1 MTVGLLS
8 LLAVLVLAFLRVPL
22 AFALLSVSL
31 AGIGIVMGFDVA
43 RSLVPMTISEAVFSY
58 ELAVVPMFILMGNIL
73 ARSGISDD
81 LFRAANA
88 FLGPVRGGLAL
99 STMVTCAGFSAVC
112 GSSLATAATMS
123 KVAYP
128 SMKRY
133 GYSDQLASATIAAGG
148 TLGILI
154 PPSIILMIYGI
165 LTQTNIGDLFVAAVI
180 PGILGL
186 VMYLGVV
193 YAIAC
198 ISPQDAP
205 RGERTT
211 TAEKIRSLRG
221 VWPFTLLFV
230 VIIGGLYGRLF
241 TATEAAGLGA
251 GLALILSIAQRRM
264 SWASFRQIFVE
275 TATTSVML
283 YSVLFG
289 ALLFAK
295 LISFSGLGEGML
307 AATSSSTPRSA
318 ARAPPTRPSPTRTAT
333 ASARRTC
340 VTPPCASASPR
351 SGSTRSPPTPRTT
364 PPASPVRSPTSPP
377 AWPSVPVVI
386 DTNVFVAALRSAG
399 GASRQGNRGG
409 ERNRGGTPISAE
421 GGTRVVFGMA
431 LFAAAAAPTGDR
443 RRGGFCRS
451 AGRREGGGGRN
462 ARRVRDGLV
471 RSGRSSYR
479 A

>member
-1 MTVGLLS
+1 MTAGLLS

-31 AGIGIVMGFDVA
+31 GGISVVMGWDVA
-43 RSLVPMTISEAVFSY
+43 RSLVPLTISEAVFSY

-73 ARSGISDD
+73 ARTGISDD
-81 LFRAANA
+81 LFSASNA

-133 GYSDQLASATIAAGG
+133 GYSDSLAAATIAAGG

-165 LTQTNIGDLFVAAVI
+165 LTQTNIGHLFVAGVV
-180 PGILGL
+180 PGLLGL
-186 VMYLGVV
+186 LMYLLVI
-193 YAIAC
+193 YAIAR

-211 TAEKIRSLRG
+211 LAQKLQSLRG

-230 VIIGGLYGRLF
+230 LIIGGLYGKLF
-241 TATEAAGLGA
+241 TATEAAGMGA
-251 GLALILSIAQRRM
+251 GLALILSLVQRRM
-264 SWASFRQIFVE
+264 SWQDFRHIFIE

-283 YSVLFG
+283 YAVLFG

-295 LISFSGLGEGML
+295 LISFSGLGEGILELFNQAGLGPWGTIVAILVVFLVLGCVMDSL
-307 AATSSSTPRSA
+307 AIILI
-318 ARAPPTRPSPTRTAT
+318 
-333 ASARRTC
+333 C
-340 VTPPCASASPR
+340 VPLFVPILISHGFDLVWFGIIVVVVTEIALITPPI
-351 SGSTRSPPTPRTT
+351 GM
-364 PPASPVRSPTSPP
+364 
-377 AWPSVPVVI
+377 
-386 DTNVFVAALRSAG
+386 NVFVLKATLPHVRLGAIFRGLTPFIAIDLLRLALLVIFPS
-399 GASRQGNRGG
+399 
-409 ERNRGGTPISAE
+409 ISL
-421 GGTRVVFGMA
+421 A
-431 LFAAAAAPTGDR
+431 LVAFMK
-443 RRGGFCRS
+443 
-451 AGRREGGGGRN
+451 
-462 ARRVRDGLV
+462 
-471 RSGRSSYR
+471 
-479 A
+479 

>member
-1 MTVGLLS
+1 MTAGLLS

-31 AGIGIVMGFDVA
+31 GGISVVMGWDVA
-43 RSLVPMTISEAVFSY
+43 RSLVPLTISEAVFSY

-73 ARSGISDD
+73 ARTGISDD
-81 LFRAANA
+81 LFSASNA

-133 GYSDQLASATIAAGG
+133 GYSDSLASATIAAGG

-165 LTQTNIGDLFVAAVI
+165 LTQTNIGHLFVAGVV
-180 PGILGL
+180 PGLLGL
-186 VMYLGVV
+186 LMYLLVI
-193 YAIAC
+193 YAIAR

-211 TAEKIRSLRG
+211 MAQKLQSLRG

-230 VIIGGLYGRLF
+230 LIIGGLYGKLF
-241 TATEAAGLGA
+241 TATEAAGMGA
-251 GLALILSIAQRRM
+251 GLALILSLVQRRM
-264 SWASFRQIFVE
+264 SWQDFRHIFIE

-283 YSVLFG
+283 YAVLFG

-295 LISFSGLGEGML
+295 LISFSGLGEGILELFNQAGLGPWGTIVAILVVFLVLGCVMDSL
-307 AATSSSTPRSA
+307 AIILI
-318 ARAPPTRPSPTRTAT
+318 
-333 ASARRTC
+333 C
-340 VTPPCASASPR
+340 VPLFVPILISHGFDLVWFGIIVVVVTEIALITPPI
-351 SGSTRSPPTPRTT
+351 GM
-364 PPASPVRSPTSPP
+364 
-377 AWPSVPVVI
+377 
-386 DTNVFVAALRSAG
+386 NVFVLKATLPHVRLGAIFRGLTPFIAIDLLRLALLVIFPS
-399 GASRQGNRGG
+399 
-409 ERNRGGTPISAE
+409 ISL
-421 GGTRVVFGMA
+421 A
-431 LFAAAAAPTGDR
+431 LVAFMK
-443 RRGGFCRS
+443 
-451 AGRREGGGGRN
+451 
-462 ARRVRDGLV
+462 
-471 RSGRSSYR
+471 
-479 A
+479 

>member
-31 AGIGIVMGFDVA
+31 GGIGVVMGWDVA

-73 ARSGISDD
+73 ARTGISDD

-133 GYSDQLASATIAAGG
+133 GYSDALASATIAAGG

-165 LTQTNIGDLFVAAVI
+165 LTQTNIGHLFVAGVV
-180 PGILGL
+180 PGLLGL
-186 VMYLGVV
+186 LMYLLVI
-193 YAIAC
+193 YAVAR

-211 TAEKIRSLRG
+211 MAEKLHALRG

-230 VIIGGLYGRLF
+230 LIIGGLYGKLF
-241 TATEAAGLGA
+241 TATEAAGMGA
-251 GLALILSIAQRRM
+251 GLALILSMVQGRM
-264 SWASFRQIFVE
+264 SWQDFRHIFIE

-295 LISFSGLGEGML
+295 LISFSGLGEGILELFNQAGLGPWGTIVAILVVFLLLGCVMDSL
-307 AATSSSTPRSA
+307 AIILI
-318 ARAPPTRPSPTRTAT
+318 
-333 ASARRTC
+333 C
-340 VTPPCASASPR
+340 VPLFVPILLAHGFDLVWSGIIVVVVTEIALITPPI
-351 SGSTRSPPTPRTT
+351 GM
-364 PPASPVRSPTSPP
+364 
-377 AWPSVPVVI
+377 
-386 DTNVFVAALRSAG
+386 NVFVLKATLPHVRL
-399 GASRQGNRGG
+399 GAIFRGL
-409 ERNRGGTPISAE
+409 TPFIAI
-421 GGTRVVFGMA
+421 
-431 LFAAAAAPTGDR
+431 D
-443 RRGGFCRS
+443 
-451 AGRREGGGGRN
+451 
-462 ARRVRDGLV
+462 LV
-471 RSGRSSYR
+471 RLALLVIFPSISL
-479 A
+479 ALVAFMK

>member
-31 AGIGIVMGFDVA
+31 GGIGVVMGWDVA

-73 ARSGISDD
+73 ARTGISDD

-133 GYSDQLASATIAAGG
+133 GYSDSLAAATIAAGG

-165 LTQTNIGDLFVAAVI
+165 LTQTNIGHLFVAGVV
-180 PGILGL
+180 PGLLGL
-186 VMYLGVV
+186 LMYLLVI
-193 YAIAC
+193 YLIAR

-211 TAEKIRSLRG
+211 MAEKLQSLRG

-230 VIIGGLYGRLF
+230 LIIGGLYGKLF
-241 TATEAAGLGA
+241 TATEAAGMGA
-251 GLALILSIAQRRM
+251 GLALILSMAQRRM
-264 SWASFRQIFVE
+264 SWQDFRHIFID

-295 LISFSGLGEGML
+295 LISFSGLGEGILELFNQAGLGPWGTIAAVLVVFLLLGCVMDSL
-307 AATSSSTPRSA
+307 AIILI
-318 ARAPPTRPSPTRTAT
+318 
-333 ASARRTC
+333 C
-340 VTPPCASASPR
+340 VPLFVPILLAHGFDLEWFGIVVVVVTEIALITPPI
-351 SGSTRSPPTPRTT
+351 GM
-364 PPASPVRSPTSPP
+364 
-377 AWPSVPVVI
+377 
-386 DTNVFVAALRSAG
+386 NVFVLKATLPHVRLGAIFRGLTPFIAIDLLRLALLVIFPS
-399 GASRQGNRGG
+399 
-409 ERNRGGTPISAE
+409 ISL
-421 GGTRVVFGMA
+421 A
-431 LFAAAAAPTGDR
+431 LVAFMK
-443 RRGGFCRS
+443 
-451 AGRREGGGGRN
+451 
-462 ARRVRDGLV
+462 
-471 RSGRSSYR
+471 
-479 A
+479 

>member
-1 MTVGLLS
+1 MTAGLLS

-31 AGIGIVMGFDVA
+31 GGIGVVMGWDVT
-43 RSLVPMTISEAVFSY
+43 RSLVPLTISEAVFSY

-73 ARSGISDD
+73 ARTGISDD
-81 LFRAANA
+81 LFSASNA

-133 GYSDQLASATIAAGG
+133 GYSDSLAAATIAAGG

-165 LTQTNIGDLFVAAVI
+165 LTQTNIGHLFVAGVV
-180 PGILGL
+180 PGLLGL
-186 VMYLGVV
+186 LMYLLVI
-193 YAIAC
+193 YAIAR

-211 TAEKIRSLRG
+211 LAQKLHALRG

-230 VIIGGLYGRLF
+230 LIIGGLYGKLF
-241 TATEAAGLGA
+241 TATEAAGMGA
-251 GLALILSIAQRRM
+251 GLALILSLVQRRM
-264 SWASFRQIFVE
+264 SWQDFRHIFIE

-283 YSVLFG
+283 YAVLFG

-295 LISFSGLGEGML
+295 LISFSGLGEGILELFNQAGLGPWGTIVAILVVFLVLGCVMDSL
-307 AATSSSTPRSA
+307 AIILI
-318 ARAPPTRPSPTRTAT
+318 
-333 ASARRTC
+333 C
-340 VTPPCASASPR
+340 VPLFVPILLAHGFDLVWFGIIVVVVTEIALITPPI
-351 SGSTRSPPTPRTT
+351 GM
-364 PPASPVRSPTSPP
+364 
-377 AWPSVPVVI
+377 
-386 DTNVFVAALRSAG
+386 NVFVLKATLPHVRLGAIFRGLTPFIAIDLLRLALLVIFPS
-399 GASRQGNRGG
+399 
-409 ERNRGGTPISAE
+409 ISL
-421 GGTRVVFGMA
+421 A
-431 LFAAAAAPTGDR
+431 LVAFMK
-443 RRGGFCRS
+443 
-451 AGRREGGGGRN
+451 
-462 ARRVRDGLV
+462 
-471 RSGRSSYR
+471 
-479 A
+479 

>member
-31 AGIGIVMGFDVA
+31 AGISVVMGFDVA

-133 GYSDQLASATIAAGG
+133 GYSDSLASATIAAGG

-165 LTQTNIGDLFVAAVI
+165 LTQTNIGHLFVAGVV
-180 PGILGL
+180 PGLLGL
-186 VMYLGVV
+186 LMYLLVI
-193 YAIAC
+193 YAIAR

-211 TAEKIRSLRG
+211 LAQKLQSLRG

-230 VIIGGLYGRLF
+230 LIIGGLYGKLF
-241 TATEAAGLGA
+241 TATEAAGMGA
-251 GLALILSIAQRRM
+251 GLALILSLVQRRM
-264 SWASFRQIFVE
+264 SWQDFRHIFIE

-283 YSVLFG
+283 YAVLFG

-295 LISFSGLGEGML
+295 LISFSGLGEGILELFNQAGLGPWGTIVAILVVFLLLGCVMDSL
-307 AATSSSTPRSA
+307 AIILI
-318 ARAPPTRPSPTRTAT
+318 
-333 ASARRTC
+333 C
-340 VTPPCASASPR
+340 VPLFVPILLAHGFDLVWFGIIVVVVTEIALITPPI
-351 SGSTRSPPTPRTT
+351 GM
-364 PPASPVRSPTSPP
+364 
-377 AWPSVPVVI
+377 
-386 DTNVFVAALRSAG
+386 NVFVLKATLPHVRLGAIFRGLTPFIAIDLLRLALLVIFPS
-399 GASRQGNRGG
+399 
-409 ERNRGGTPISAE
+409 ISL
-421 GGTRVVFGMA
+421 A
-431 LFAAAAAPTGDR
+431 LVAFMK
-443 RRGGFCRS
+443 
-451 AGRREGGGGRN
+451 
-462 ARRVRDGLV
+462 
-471 RSGRSSYR
+471 
-479 A
+479 

>member
-31 AGIGIVMGFDVA
+31 GGIGVVMGWDVA

-73 ARSGISDD
+73 ARTGISDD

-99 STMVTCAGFSAVC
+99 STMATCAGFSAVC

-133 GYSDQLASATIAAGG
+133 GYSDALASATIAAGG

-165 LTQTNIGDLFVAAVI
+165 LTQTNIGHLFVAGVV
-180 PGILGL
+180 PGLLGL
-186 VMYLGVV
+186 LMYLLVI
-193 YAIAC
+193 YAVAR

-211 TAEKIRSLRG
+211 MAEKLHALRG

-230 VIIGGLYGRLF
+230 LIIGGLYGKLF
-241 TATEAAGLGA
+241 TATEAAGMGA
-251 GLALILSIAQRRM
+251 GLALILSMVQGRM
-264 SWASFRQIFVE
+264 SWQDFRHIFIE

-295 LISFSGLGEGML
+295 LISFSGLGEGILELFNQAGLGPWGTIVAILVVFLLLGCVMDSL
-307 AATSSSTPRSA
+307 AIILI
-318 ARAPPTRPSPTRTAT
+318 
-333 ASARRTC
+333 C
-340 VTPPCASASPR
+340 VPLFVPILLAHGFDLVWFGIIVVVVTEIALITPPI
-351 SGSTRSPPTPRTT
+351 GM
-364 PPASPVRSPTSPP
+364 
-377 AWPSVPVVI
+377 
-386 DTNVFVAALRSAG
+386 NVFVLKATLPHVRL
-399 GASRQGNRGG
+399 GAIFRGL
-409 ERNRGGTPISAE
+409 TPFIAI
-421 GGTRVVFGMA
+421 
-431 LFAAAAAPTGDR
+431 D
-443 RRGGFCRS
+443 
-451 AGRREGGGGRN
+451 
-462 ARRVRDGLV
+462 LV
-471 RSGRSSYR
+471 RLALLVIFPSISL
-479 A
+479 ALVAFMK

>member
-31 AGIGIVMGFDVA
+31 GGIGVVMGWDVA
-43 RSLVPMTISEAVFSY
+43 RSLVPLTISEAVFSY

-73 ARSGISDD
+73 ARTGISDD

-133 GYSDQLASATIAAGG
+133 GYSDSLASATIAAGG

-165 LTQTNIGDLFVAAVI
+165 LTQTNIGHLFVAGVV
-180 PGILGL
+180 PGLLGL
-186 VMYLGVV
+186 LMYLLVI
-193 YAIAC
+193 YAVAR

-211 TAEKIRSLRG
+211 MAEKLHALRG

-230 VIIGGLYGRLF
+230 LIIGGLYGKLF
-241 TATEAAGLGA
+241 TATEAAGMGA
-251 GLALILSIAQRRM
+251 GLALILALVQRRM
-264 SWASFRQIFVE
+264 SWQDFRHVFIE

-295 LISFSGLGEGML
+295 LISFSGLGEGILELFNEAGLGPWQTIAAILVVFLVLGCVMDSL
-307 AATSSSTPRSA
+307 AIILI
-318 ARAPPTRPSPTRTAT
+318 
-333 ASARRTC
+333 C
-340 VTPPCASASPR
+340 VPLFVPILLAHGFDLVWFGIVVVVTEIALITPPV
-351 SGSTRSPPTPRTT
+351 GM
-364 PPASPVRSPTSPP
+364 
-377 AWPSVPVVI
+377 
-386 DTNVFVAALRSAG
+386 NVFVLKATLPHVRLGAIFRGLTPFIAIDLLRLALLVIFPS
-399 GASRQGNRGG
+399 
-409 ERNRGGTPISAE
+409 ISL
-421 GGTRVVFGMA
+421 A
-431 LFAAAAAPTGDR
+431 LVAFMK
-443 RRGGFCRS
+443 
-451 AGRREGGGGRN
+451 
-462 ARRVRDGLV
+462 
-471 RSGRSSYR
+471 
-479 A
+479 

>member
-1 MTVGLLS
+1 MTAGLLS

-31 AGIGIVMGFDVA
+31 AGIGVVMGWDVA

-73 ARSGISDD
+73 ARTGISDD

-133 GYSDQLASATIAAGG
+133 GYSDSLASATIAAGG

-165 LTQTNIGDLFVAAVI
+165 LTQTNIGHLFIAGVI
-180 PGILGL
+180 PGLLGL
-186 VMYLGVV
+186 LMYLLVI
-193 YAIAC
+193 YAIAR

-205 RGERTT
+205 RGEGTT
-211 TAEKIRSLRG
+211 MAEKLHALRG

-230 VIIGGLYGRLF
+230 LIIGGLYGRIF
-241 TATEAAGLGA
+241 TATEAAGMGA
-251 GLALILSIAQRRM
+251 GLALILALVQRRM
-264 SWASFRQIFVE
+264 SWQDFRHIFIE

-283 YSVLFG
+283 YTVLFG
-289 ALLFAK
+289 AMLFAK
-295 LISFSGLGEGML
+295 LISFSGLGEGILELFNEAGLGPWQTIAAILIVFLVLGCVMDSL
-307 AATSSSTPRSA
+307 AIILI
-318 ARAPPTRPSPTRTAT
+318 
-333 ASARRTC
+333 C
-340 VTPPCASASPR
+340 VPLFVPILLAHGFDLVWFGIVVVVVTEIALITPPI
-351 SGSTRSPPTPRTT
+351 GM
-364 PPASPVRSPTSPP
+364 
-377 AWPSVPVVI
+377 
-386 DTNVFVAALRSAG
+386 NVFVLKATLPHVRL
-399 GASRQGNRGG
+399 GAIFRGL
-409 ERNRGGTPISAE
+409 TPFIAI
-421 GGTRVVFGMA
+421 
-431 LFAAAAAPTGDR
+431 D
-443 RRGGFCRS
+443 
-451 AGRREGGGGRN
+451 
-462 ARRVRDGLV
+462 LV
-471 RSGRSSYR
+471 RLALLVIFPSISL
-479 A
+479 ALVAFMK